1 MIIEF
6 HPSYKKSFKKRIAN
20 NPILTSQVTERVKLF
35 QQNPNNPILH
45 NHRLTGVKK
54 DLSSF
59 SVTGDIRIVYL
70 LVSKDKAIFLDIGSH
85 NQVY

>member
-1 MIIEF
+1 MTIEL

-20 NPILTSQVTERVKLF
+20 RPALAFQVAERVRIF
-35 QQNPNNPILH
+35 QQNPNDSILH
-45 NHRLTGVKK
+45 NHQLTGVKK

-59 SVTGDIRIVYL
+59 SITGDIRIIYML
-70 LVSKDKAIFLDIGSH
+70 ISKDKAVFLDIGSH